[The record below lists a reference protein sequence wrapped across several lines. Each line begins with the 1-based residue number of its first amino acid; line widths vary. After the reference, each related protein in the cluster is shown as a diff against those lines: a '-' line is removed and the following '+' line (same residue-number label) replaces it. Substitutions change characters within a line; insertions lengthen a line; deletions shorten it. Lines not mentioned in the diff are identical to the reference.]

1 MFIKGWKLST
11 GRAAA
16 RLCLAL
22 LSVLAGGWAAPADA
36 QDPVKLEVVSSARA
50 VGVGAAV
57 TLEVT
62 LRAADNS
69 VAKAPKPMEVQFD
82 VAAPFG
88 QSALGSVS
96 FAPGQSSVQIPLQ
109 VTAPGMWSVRALNK
123 ELLEGGAIIL
133 GKPPKEQGA
142 LPAEEPQ
149 EVAAAEPLAPGDD
162 ADPLTRGLDD
172 VIAPGGGVPA
182 AEEPPVDVNVNV
194 AVALP
199 TAPPRAVGWIRLA
212 ATPERRF
219 LANGKDAAT
228 ITVILEDAP
237 DGAVQDIQ
245 IQFLPSLGTVSPNPL
260 IIPKGEVVAFATL
273 TAAEVGKSKVRIAS
287 VRPRLEVGRG
297 PELEVSFA
305 PPISQ
310 IQVSASPPDS
320 SLLDVPEIVVALKD
334 ADGQTVATDEPRTVA
349 LRLEEGNGEVQ
360 PVQVEIAAGKFEGRA
375 KFMPWWM
382 GATRVVAVTPN
393 LIERT
398 ATLNVMLPTLL
409 IALTAAGGLVGGIIA
424 FWTNRSRWWR
434 VVIGAFAGFVLYW
447 AMIFGLLQSVPR
459 NVALNPLS
467 AFAVAL
473 IGGYVGPQLLGM
485 LAKKFG
491 ITIGK

>member
-1 MFIKGWKLST
+1 MFFDGWKLRT

-16 RLCLAL
+16 RFGIMLF
-22 LSVLAGGWAAPADA
+22 AGLVSGQAVPAAA
-36 QDPVKLEVVSSARA
+36 QDPVKLEVVSSVPA

-57 TLEVT
+57 TLEIT

-69 VAKAPKPMEVQFD
+69 AAPAPKPMEVQFD

-88 QSALGSVS
+88 QSSLGSVS
-96 FAPGQSSVQIPLQ
+96 FAPGQSSVRIPLQ

-123 ELLEGGAIIL
+123 ELLEGGTIIL
-133 GKPPKEQGA
+133 GKPLKEQGA
-142 LPAEEPQ
+142 LPKPEQPG
-149 EVAAAEPLAPGDD
+149 EVVAVSPG
-162 ADPLTRGLDD
+162 ATGDPEVVTRGLDD
-172 VIAPGGGVPA
+172 VIAPGAGVPA
-182 AEEPPVDVNVNV
+182 AAQSSQDV

-199 TAPPRAVGWIRLA
+199 TAPVRATGWIRLA

-219 LANGKDAAT
+219 LADGKDSAT
-228 ITVILEDAP
+228 ITAILEDAP
-237 DGAVQDIQ
+237 DGAAQDIQ
-245 IQFLPSLGTVSPNPL
+245 IQFLPSLGTVTPNPL

-273 TAAEVGKSKVRIAS
+273 SAAEVGTSKVRVAS
-287 VRPRLEVGRG
+287 VRPRLDVARG

-310 IQVSASPPDS
+310 MQVSASPPDS
-320 SLLDVPEIVVALKD
+320 SLLDLPEIVVALKN
-334 ADGQTVATDEPRTVA
+334 ADGHTVATDEPRTIA

-360 PVQVEIAAGKFEGRA
+360 PVQVEIAAGQFEGRA

-393 LIERT
+393 LIERS
-398 ATLNVMLPTLL
+398 ATFNVQLPILL

-434 VVIGAFAGFVLYW
+434 VVIGLFAGFVLYW
-447 AMIFGLLQSVPR
+447 AMIFGLLQSIPR

-473 IGGYVGPQLLGM
+473 IGGYIGPQILGM
-485 LAKKFG
+485 MARKFG
-491 ITIGK
+491 ITVGK

>member
-1 MFIKGWKLST
+1 MFMKGWKFRT
-11 GRAAA
+11 GRATA
-16 RLCLAL
+16 RVCLML
-22 LSVLAGGWAAPADA
+22 LFGLVGGWSAAAGA
-36 QDPVKLEVVSSARA
+36 QDPVKLEVVSSAPS
-50 VGVGAAV
+50 VDTGAAV

-69 VAKAPKPMEVQFD
+69 VAQAPKPMEVQFD

-88 QSALGSVS
+88 QSALGSVT
-96 FAPGQSSVQIPLQ
+96 FAPGQSTLQIPLQ
-109 VTAPGMWSVRALNK
+109 VTAPGMWSVRALNG
-123 ELLEGGAIIL
+123 ELLEGGTIVL

-142 LPAEEPQ
+142 LPAEQPS
-149 EVAAAEPLAPGDD
+149 EVAAADGAATADD
-162 ADPLTRGLDD
+162 SDVVTRGLDG
-172 VIAPGGGVPA
+172 VITPGAGAPASG
-182 AEEPPVDVNVNV
+182 EPSVDV
-194 AVALP
+194 AVAVP
-199 TAPPRAVGWIRLA
+199 TTAPRTVGWLRIA

-219 LANGKDAAT
+219 LADGKDTAT

-237 DGAVQDIQ
+237 DGAAQNIQ
-245 IQFLPSLGTVSPNPL
+245 IQFLPSLGIVTPNPL

-273 TAAEVGKSKVRIAS
+273 TAAEVGKSKVRVAS
-287 VRPRLEVGRG
+287 VRPRLEVERG

-310 IQVSASPPDS
+310 MQVSASPPDS
-320 SLLDVPEIVVALKD
+320 SLLDVPEIVVALKN
-334 ADGQTVATDEPRTVA
+334 ADGQTVATDEPRTIA

-382 GATRVVAVTPN
+382 GATKVVAVTPN
-393 LIERT
+393 LIERS
-398 ATLNVMLPTLL
+398 ATLTVQLPTLL

-447 AMIFGLLQSVPR
+447 AMIFGLLQSIPR

-485 LAKKFG
+485 MAKKFG